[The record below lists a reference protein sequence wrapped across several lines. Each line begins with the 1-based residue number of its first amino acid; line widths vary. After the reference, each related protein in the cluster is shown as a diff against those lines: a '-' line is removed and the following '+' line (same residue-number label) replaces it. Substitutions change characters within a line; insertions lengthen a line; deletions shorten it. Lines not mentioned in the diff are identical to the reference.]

1 MNVFQK
7 CLRRQMGNQ
16 VYHSFYKKC
25 AEKFSQSNL
34 SQLNTNDGHLHDA
47 LYECI
52 KKDDFEGLEEKKRDI
67 SETLRTAVRITKYF
81 GLVILAYLFGNIIL
95 LALDL
100 DYYVTCVS
108 ILLMGICFIYKLI
121 EYISNSKL
129 LGAKTLFATHY
140 HELTELEG
148 KIENVNNYCIAVK
161 EKGDD
166 IIFLRKIVK
175 GGADKSYGIQVA
187 RLAGVPQ
194 SVTDRAKEIVEE
206 LVQADVTGKIK
217 EIEVQGQEAS
227 KPKTK
232 HFDEVD
238 LAQMSLFDTVQDND
252 IVEEIKNLDMT
263 NLTPMEAMNILYNL
277 QNKIKNRW

>member
-95 LALDL
+95 LALNL

-121 EYISNSKL
+121 EYISNKYCVLDVYLFMLYRSVIDKRTNTECTDFLVEPKL
-129 LGAKTLFATHY
+129 
-140 HELTELEG
+140 
-148 KIENVNNYCIAVK
+148 
-161 EKGDD
+161 
-166 IIFLRKIVK
+166 IVK
-175 GGADKSYGIQVA
+175 KV
-187 RLAGVPQ
+187 
-194 SVTDRAKEIVEE
+194 
-206 LVQADVTGKIK
+206 
-217 EIEVQGQEAS
+217 
-227 KPKTK
+227 
-232 HFDEVD
+232 
-238 LAQMSLFDTVQDND
+238 
-252 IVEEIKNLDMT
+252 
-263 NLTPMEAMNILYNL
+263 
-277 QNKIKNRW
+277 

>member
-1 MNVFQK
+1 
-7 CLRRQMGNQ
+7 MGNQ

-95 LALDL
+95 LALNL

-121 EYISNSKL
+121 EYISNKYCVL
-129 LGAKTLFATHY
+129 DVYLFMLY
-140 HELTELEG
+140 RSV
-148 KIENVNNYCIAVK
+148 I
-161 EKGDD
+161 
-166 IIFLRKIVK
+166 
-175 GGADKSYGIQVA
+175 DK
-187 RLAGVPQ
+187 R
-194 SVTDRAKEIVEE
+194 T
-206 LVQADVTGKIK
+206 
-217 EIEVQGQEAS
+217 
-227 KPKTK
+227 
-232 HFDEVD
+232 
-238 LAQMSLFDTVQDND
+238 ND
-252 IVEEIKNLDMT
+252 I
-263 NLTPMEAMNILYNL
+263 AS
-277 QNKIKNRW
+277 

>member
-108 ILLMGICFIYKLI
+108 ILLMGICTCDIRCA
-121 EYISNSKL
+121 EQ
-129 LGAKTLFATHY
+129 TLSR
-140 HELTELEG
+140 
-148 KIENVNNYCIAVK
+148 C
-161 EKGDD
+161 
-166 IIFLRKIVK
+166 
-175 GGADKSYGIQVA
+175 
-187 RLAGVPQ
+187 AGYYTCPFGMG
-194 SVTDRAKEIVEE
+194 
-206 LVQADVTGKIK
+206 TGY
-217 EIEVQGQEAS
+217 VLPG
-227 KPKTK
+227 
-232 HFDEVD
+232 
-238 LAQMSLFDTVQDND
+238 LFRDGYSCWTVYQ
-252 IVEEIKNLDMT
+252 
-263 NLTPMEAMNILYNL
+263 
-277 QNKIKNRW
+277 

>member
-67 SETLRTAVRITKYF
+67 

-95 LALDL
+95 LALNL

-121 EYISNSKL
+121 EYISNKYCVL
-129 LGAKTLFATHY
+129 DVYLFMLY
-140 HELTELEG
+140 RSV
-148 KIENVNNYCIAVK
+148 I
-161 EKGDD
+161 
-166 IIFLRKIVK
+166 
-175 GGADKSYGIQVA
+175 DK
-187 RLAGVPQ
+187 R
-194 SVTDRAKEIVEE
+194 T
-206 LVQADVTGKIK
+206 
-217 EIEVQGQEAS
+217 
-227 KPKTK
+227 
-232 HFDEVD
+232 
-238 LAQMSLFDTVQDND
+238 ND
-252 IVEEIKNLDMT
+252 I
-263 NLTPMEAMNILYNL
+263 AS
-277 QNKIKNRW
+277 

>member
-7 CLRRQMGNQ
+7 CLRRQMSNQ

-121 EYISNSKL
+121 EYISNKYCVL
-129 LGAKTLFATHY
+129 DVYLFMLY
-140 HELTELEG
+140 RSV
-148 KIENVNNYCIAVK
+148 I
-161 EKGDD
+161 
-166 IIFLRKIVK
+166 
-175 GGADKSYGIQVA
+175 DK
-187 RLAGVPQ
+187 R
-194 SVTDRAKEIVEE
+194 T
-206 LVQADVTGKIK
+206 
-217 EIEVQGQEAS
+217 
-227 KPKTK
+227 
-232 HFDEVD
+232 
-238 LAQMSLFDTVQDND
+238 ND
-252 IVEEIKNLDMT
+252 I
-263 NLTPMEAMNILYNL
+263 AS
-277 QNKIKNRW
+277 